1 VNKSNYDVV
10 ILGHFAKDI
19 LVINGAEKE
28 ALGGAVYYGAMA
40 LSNLNYSTAIITLLS
55 KDDFSYLEV
64 LRSDGI
70 DVYPYEADVTSG
82 IKNTY
87 FGENH
92 DKRIC
97 EPIAFAGEFKTEHIP
112 EIKTKV
118 FHIGPIMAGEVSLN
132 LIEQITSQFDRVSLD
147 LQGVLRVRD
156 GKNLIFV
163 DWPDKER
170 GLRNIHTV
178 KADSVEAEVITGEK
192 EIIKAARIIAE
203 WGPGEV
209 VITHKDGLMVYA
221 EGKVYE
227 ALFTPQSIN
236 GRTGRGDTAMVSYLA
251 SRLKASP
258 GESCT
263 FAAAVTSMKLEKEG
277 PFDRNYQEVIA
288 RIDNDYPSGEKM

>member
-1 VNKSNYDVV
+1 MNNSKYDVV
-10 ILGHFAKDI
+10 ILGHIAKDI
-19 LVINGAEKE
+19 LIINGEEKE
-28 ALGGAVYYGAMA
+28 AIGGAVYYGAMA
-40 LSNLNYSTAIITLLS
+40 LSRLKYSVAAITLLS
-55 KDDFSYLEV
+55 KDDFSYLNVMRKE
-64 LRSDGI
+64 GI
-70 DVYPYEADVTSG
+70 EVYPYEADVTSG

-112 EIKTKV
+112 EITTRV

-156 GKNLIFV
+156 GNELIFV

-170 GLRNIHTV
+170 GLKNIHTI

-192 EIIKAARIIAE
+192 DITKAARIIAE
-203 WGPGEV
+203 WGPSEV
-209 VITHKDGLMVYA
+209 VITHKHGLLVYA
-221 EGKVYE
+221 DGEFYE
-227 ALFTPQSIN
+227 ALFTPKSIN

-258 GESCT
+258 AESCR
-263 FAAAVTSMKLEKEG
+263 FAASVTSMKLEKEG
-277 PFDRNYQEVIA
+277 PFDRTYQDVIA
-288 RIDNDYPSGEKM
+288 RIKNDYPPGK